1 MKNINYFSIGGV
13 PEHFNVPWKKAI
25 DEGVFSLKN
34 IELDWHDYRGGTG
47 DLIKSLANKELDIAI
62 MLTEGAVKSVADG
75 NPFKIVQIYVNSP
88 LVWGVYAFHNT
99 TLGALQSLKEA
110 PRFCISRYNSGSH
123 LMAYLLAE
131 KYDWQL
137 TNNHFV
143 IVDHFLGALKTMQE
157 NPNYLFMWERF
168 MTKPYVDSQ
177 QFVKLDEIATP
188 WPSFSIVVRQDFYK
202 EHQEIIEL
210 MIALIQ
216 NYCYKFKQN
225 TIDSIEYL
233 ASYFNFSIHDMKNWI
248 NETDWNY
255 FYDHPSQKLKPAF
268 DFLVKHKIIPN
279 INYDDVFF
287 DK

>member
-1 MKNINYFSIGGV
+1 
-13 PEHFNVPWKKAI
+13 
-25 DEGVFSLKN
+25 
-34 IELDWHDYRGGTG
+34 
-47 DLIKSLANKELDIAI
+47 
-62 MLTEGAVKSVADG
+62 
-75 NPFKIVQIYVNSP
+75 
-88 LVWGVYAFHNT
+88 
-99 TLGALQSLKEA
+99 
-110 PRFCISRYNSGSH
+110 
-123 LMAYLLAE
+123 
-131 KYDWQL
+131 
-137 TNNHFV
+137 
-143 IVDHFLGALKTMQE
+143 
-157 NPNYLFMWERF
+157 MWERF